1 MKTFLRICE
10 FLIRLLNTFLC
21 GNSQC
26 ICINPSIWR
35 LVIKNQSRKAK
46 WLNYRISITLRHY
59 TFICHSQS
67 LLLSVDFVFLNFLGC
82 YEEYKEIKS
91 TYIKFQWF
99 SVDHFELLASNMQTI
114 GLKSCKFLLIT
125 SMQHLYLIIR
135 WPTLSRGY

>member
-35 LVIKNQSRKAK
+35 LVIKKNQSRKAK

-91 TYIKFQWF
+91 TYKVPMIF
-99 SVDHFELLASNMQTI
+99 SGSFWTFSIQHADYWTEKLQILIDYIYATSIPDH
-114 GLKSCKFLLIT
+114 
-125 SMQHLYLIIR
+125 SMAL
-135 WPTLSRGY
+135 PV